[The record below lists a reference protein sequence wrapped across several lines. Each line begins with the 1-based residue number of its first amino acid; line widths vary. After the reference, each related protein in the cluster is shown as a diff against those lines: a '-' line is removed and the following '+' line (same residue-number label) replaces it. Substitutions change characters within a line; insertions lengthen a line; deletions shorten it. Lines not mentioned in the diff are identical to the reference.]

1 MPAPRSVLYLHSSA
15 GRYGAD
21 LQLLALAGGLDRS
34 RFTPV
39 CVLPERG
46 ELAGLL
52 EERDAEVLVRPLA
65 VLRRGLLHPRGLA
78 SLAAALRRDRRE
90 LGALA
95 RERRTAIVH
104 ANTSV
109 VLGGDAAARAAGAAH
124 VVHVRE
130 IYTGSAAGAAGGMWP
145 LLRRRLERADAL
157 ACVSGAVAAQF
168 RRRAHVVHDGLL
180 RIPER
185 VPREKARRALD
196 IPADTFTVAL
206 LGRISDW
213 KGQDLLAAAL
223 AEPELAQRGAI
234 GLVAGDPFP
243 GNEHVERELRAFAE
257 RLGLGGR
264 LRLLGFRDD
273 IETVLGAAD
282 AVAVPST
289 RPDPLPNSALEAAA
303 AGLPVV
309 AAAHGGLTE
318 IVRNGV
324 TGVLVPPDD
333 HVTLAAALED
343 LASDPAL
350 AQRLGSAAAADARE
364 RFALPRM
371 LDEVQA
377 LYERVG
383 LWTSSSLMPSG
394 SWKKTA

>member
-1 MPAPRSVLYLHSSA
+1 MPAPRTVLYLHSSA

-46 ELAGLL
+46 QLAGLL
-52 EERDAEVLVRPLA
+52 EERGAEVLVRPLA

-78 SLAAALRRDRRE
+78 ELGRALRRDRRD
-90 LGALA
+90 LGAVA
-95 RERRTAIVH
+95 RERRVALVH

-109 VLGGDAAARAAGAAH
+109 VLGGGAAARGVGAAH

-130 IYTGSAAGAAGGMWP
+130 IYTGAADGAASRLWP

-157 ACVSGAVAAQF
+157 LCVSAAVAAQF
-168 RRRAHVVHDGLL
+168 RRRATVVHDGLL
-180 RIPER
+180 RLPEPAAR
-185 VPREKARRALD
+185 DEARRALGLSGD
-196 IPADTFTVAL
+196 AFVVAL
-206 LGRISDW
+206 LGRVSDW
-213 KGQDLLAAAL
+213 KGQDVLARAL
-223 AEPELAQRGAI
+223 AEPALAGTGAV
-234 GLVAGDPFP
+234 GLIAGDAFP
-243 GNEHVERELRAFAE
+243 GNEHFERELADLGE
-257 RLGLGGR
+257 RLGLGER
-264 LRLLGFRDD
+264 LRLLGFRADV
-273 IETVLGAAD
+273 ENLLGAAD

-318 IVRNGV
+318 IVRDGD
-324 TGVLVPPDD
+324 TGLLVPPGDPAALASALAR
-333 HVTLAAALED
+333 LAAE
-343 LASDPAL
+343 PAL
-350 AQRLGSAAAADARE
+350 ARRLGQAAAADARE

-383 LWTSSSLMPSG
+383 L
-394 SWKKTA
+394 